1 MAWADSSGARGSV
14 LPRLDQLIA
23 RPGFQA
29 RALRWPIINRFARRD
44 GAEIFHLIQGFV
56 SSQVLLALI
65 EIEVLDHLAQGP
77 ATVEALAQTTRTQPD
92 RLRVF
97 LQAGAAMGLLK
108 RKRGDRYGL
117 ARKGAALRGVP
128 GLTDM
133 ILHHKALYQ
142 DLAAP
147 KELLQGKTDTELA
160 AFWPYVFA
168 APGIEDG
175 AAERYSDLM
184 ARSQRIVADDT
195 LRRVSFA
202 QADHIMDVGGGSGAF
217 LAAVARAYPSVRLSL
232 FDLPETQAAAQ
243 RFLASEGVAD
253 RITRIP
259 GSFRDGA
266 LPDGADVI
274 TLIRVLYDHSDDT
287 VRDLLAKV
295 HAALP
300 PGGRLVVSEPMSGGA
315 KPDPI
320 TDVYFAI
327 YTLAMGTGRTRSAA
341 EIATLLREA
350 GFTGVTTQTPIR
362 SYVTRTLT
370 AEKPSA

>member
-1 MAWADSSGARGSV
+1 M
-14 LPRLDQLIA
+14 
-23 RPGFQA
+23 
-29 RALRWPIINRFARRD
+29 
-44 GAEIFHLIQGFV
+44 